1 MAVVVAPALRRHLD
15 HNSLITESEAAKH
28 LLVPPATDS
37 ASACSI
43 TKRLPELLS
52 WPSPLSSQK
61 ITFPLSLYSS
71 VESNP
76 LVFH

>member
-28 LLVPPATDS
+28 LSVPPAADS

-52 WPSPLSSQK
+52 
-61 ITFPLSLYSS
+61 
-71 VESNP
+71 
-76 LVFH
+76 